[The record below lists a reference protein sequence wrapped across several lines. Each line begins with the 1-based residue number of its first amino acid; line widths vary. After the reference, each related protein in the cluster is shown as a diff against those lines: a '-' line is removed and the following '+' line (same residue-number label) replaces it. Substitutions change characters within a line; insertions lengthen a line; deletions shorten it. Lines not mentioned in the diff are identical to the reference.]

1 MNSIPRRGL
10 LCIALFCS
18 GLSASLYAAEPYTL
32 DGKDLAFSRQQIA
45 AKDPLF
51 VQAQA
56 ALLKAD
62 LALKHPLF
70 SVMDKTLVAA
80 SGNKHDYYSFP
91 TGGRTLIPKTDCLI
105 FVKMGKPTRM
115 PIAMP
120 PIKPAGE
127 DE

>member
-18 GLSASLYAAEPYTL
+18 GLSAASYAAEPYTL

-56 ALLKAD
+56 ALLKKAD
-62 LALKHPLF
+62 LALNHPLF

-80 SGNKHDYYSFP
+80 SG
-91 TGGRTLIPKTDCLI
+91 TGGQTLIPRTGFPI
-105 FVKMGKPTRM
+105 SAKMGKPTLT
-115 PIAMP
+115 PIVTP
-120 PIKPAGE
+120 PIRTGW
-127 DE
+127 

>member
-1 MNSIPRRGL
+1 MSSIPRRGIL
-10 LCIALFCS
+10 GIALLCS

-32 DGKDLAFSRQQIA
+32 DAKDLTFSRQQIA

-51 VQAQA
+51 MQAES
-56 ALLKAD
+56 ALLKKAD

-91 TGGRTLIPKTDCLI
+91 PYWWPNPDTKDGLPYIRKDGQTN
-105 FVKMGKPTRM
+105 PT
-115 PIAMP
+115 PTVMP
-120 PIKPAGE
+120 PIKTVW
-127 DE
+127 

>member
-56 ALLKAD
+56 ALLKKAD
-62 LALKHPLF
+62 LAL
-70 SVMDKTLVAA
+70 
-80 SGNKHDYYSFP
+80 
-91 TGGRTLIPKTDCLI
+91 PKTDCLI

-120 PIKPAGE
+120 PIKTGW
-127 DE
+127 